1 MTDEE
6 IRAYIK
12 QECPHI
18 SDEHIDRHC
27 ELLGITLIEYKE
39 QFERALAARR
49 RDNPDYPKRKYDY
62 N

>member
-6 IRAYIK
+6 IRESLK
-12 QECPHI
+12 N
-18 SDEHIDRHC
+18 DLGVDDNFIDNFC
-27 ELLGITLIEYKE
+27 EFNGMTLEEYRKWAD
-39 QFERALAARR
+39 RALAARR